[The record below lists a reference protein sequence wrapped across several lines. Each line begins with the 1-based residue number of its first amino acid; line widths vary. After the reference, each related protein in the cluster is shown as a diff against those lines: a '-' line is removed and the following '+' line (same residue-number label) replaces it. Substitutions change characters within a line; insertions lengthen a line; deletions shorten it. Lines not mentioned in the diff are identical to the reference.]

1 MTPWPDLIPVPD
13 LTPEALAMSAG
24 ALLLT
29 GVMQLWRRSVS
40 GAISLLVAQGLALA
54 GLAATMAVLDQDLEL
69 VGVAVLVLVVKAGVL
84 PAVLARTTTG
94 RDREDAPRVGPTTGL
109 LLAAALT
116 TVAYLAAQP
125 VAVAGPAATA
135 ATVPVGL
142 ALVLIGFLILLTRR
156 QAVSQLVG
164 FIVLDNGIAAVALL
178 AAGGVPLV
186 VELGVVLDVLLVV
199 LVLRVLAGRMV
210 GVFGGSDLTELT
222 ELRD

>member
-1 MTPWPDLIPVPD
+1 MT
-13 LTPEALAMSAG
+13 TEALAMAAG
-24 ALLLT
+24 VLLLT
-29 GVMQLWRRSVS
+29 AVMQLWRRSVS
-40 GAISLLVAQGLALA
+40 GAITLLVVQGAALA
-54 GLAATMAVLDQDLEL
+54 GLAATLAAVDQDSEL
-69 VGVAVLVLVVKAGVL
+69 YVVAALVLLVKAGLL
-84 PAVLARTTTG
+84 PAVLSRTATG
-94 RDREDAPRVGPTTGL
+94 TGTSREDTPRVAPTTGL

-125 VAVAGPAATA
+125 VAGARPAATA
-135 ATVPVGL
+135 QTVPVGI

-186 VELGVVLDVLLVV
+186 VELGVMLDVVLVV
-199 LVLRVLAGRMV
+199 LVLRVLAGRMMRA
-210 GVFGGSDLTELT
+210 FGGSDLTDLT